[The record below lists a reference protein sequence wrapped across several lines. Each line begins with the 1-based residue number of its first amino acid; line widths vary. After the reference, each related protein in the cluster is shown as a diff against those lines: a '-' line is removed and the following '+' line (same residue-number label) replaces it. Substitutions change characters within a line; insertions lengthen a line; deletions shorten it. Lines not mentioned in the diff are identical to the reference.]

1 MSRRCQITG
10 KKVMVGNNVSHAHN
24 KSRRRLLPNI
34 QQSSLQSDAL
44 GRMIH
49 LKISTSAIRTIEH
62 AGGLDAYLLKTP
74 TRKLE
79 PEAQKLKRQIAKK
92 TAAATAAEATS

>member
-24 KSRRRLLPNI
+24 KSRRRFLPNI

-79 PEAQKLKRQIAKK
+79 PEPQKLKRQIAKK
-92 TAAATAAEATS
+92 TAAAAEATS